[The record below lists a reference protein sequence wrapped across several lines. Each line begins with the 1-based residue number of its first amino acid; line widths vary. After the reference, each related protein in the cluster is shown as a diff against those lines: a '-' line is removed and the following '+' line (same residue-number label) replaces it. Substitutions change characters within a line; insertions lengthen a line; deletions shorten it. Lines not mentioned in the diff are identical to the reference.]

1 MGTESIEASFLSI
14 FALITFFIFL
24 IISKYSFKIKNGVLL
39 DTNFSK
45 PQAFHENPVSRSG
58 GIASILSL
66 CVFFY
71 IYNLLYSEILYNYIY
86 MSLSMFL
93 IGFLDDIRLYIK
105 PKNRLILMILSLFIL
120 VYFLPINLF
129 HVDIPILSYLLEN
142 KLFSSIFVLIC
153 FLFIIN
159 GANLI
164 DGFNGLLTFNLIIIN
179 FILTFLNISNG
190 NFEFSLILIAQIII
204 LLVFLLF
211 NFPKAKIFLGDSG
224 AYLFGALTALNT
236 VTTNNLIANI
246 SSLFFCSLLFYPF
259 FEVFFSFFR
268 KVYQRKSPLYPDK
281 EHLHMLSYLLIAS
294 KYGKLRADYLNSLFI
309 NFFYLILVL
318 PGLILIDNAIF
329 SRYWFFIL
337 LLIYLIVYSRLYR
350 LTKN

>member
-45 PQAFHENPVSRSG
+45 PQAFHETPVSRSG

-71 IYNLLYSEILYNYIY
+71 IYDLLYSEILYNYIF

-93 IGFLDDIRLYIK
+93 IGFLDDLRLHIK
-105 PKNRLILMILSLFIL
+105 PNNRLILMILSLFIL

-129 HVDIPILSYLLEN
+129 HVDIPILSSLLEI
-142 KLFSSIFVLIC
+142 KLFSTIFLIIC
-153 FLFIIN
+153 FLFLIN

-164 DGFNGLLTFNLIIIN
+164 DGFNGLLTFNLIIVN
-179 FILTFLNISNG
+179 FILTYLNISNG
-190 NFEFSLILIAQIII
+190 NFEFSLILISQIII

-224 AYLFGALTALNT
+224 AYLFGSLVALNT
-236 VTTNNLIANI
+236 VITNNLIASI

-259 FEVFFSFFR
+259 FEVFFSFLE
-268 KVYQRKSPLYPDK
+268 KYIK
-281 EHLHMLSYLLIAS
+281 ENHH
-294 KYGKLRADYLNSLFI
+294 F
-309 NFFYLILVL
+309 
-318 PGLILIDNAIF
+318 ILIKN
-329 SRYWFFIL
+329 
-337 LLIYLIVYSRLYR
+337 IYIC
-350 LTKN
+350 